1 MSEQSPNDADDS
13 VDIEI
18 LVNLNWNKLSA
29 EQRTFL
35 NKAII
40 AAQSCQR
47 STNVLTSVTVAQA
60 LIESGWGK
68 HHIGSANNYFGIKDQ
83 MNDEW
88 RGPFVEVPTKEWSK
102 TRGYYTVIAKFRK
115 YADMQ
120 ASFVDHANF
129 LVRNP
134 RYKVCFGGDYK
145 KFAMGLQEAGYA
157 TDPEYAKKLIATIE
171 KYGLQFYDLK
181 PGQ

>member
-1 MSEQSPNDADDS
+1 MTDSIPEDGDSS
-13 VDIEI
+13 VDIEL
-18 LVNLNWNKLSA
+18 LVNLNWNKLST
-29 EQRTFL
+29 EQKEFL
-35 NKAII
+35 NKAIL
-40 AAQSCQR
+40 AAQACQR
-47 STNVLTSVTVAQA
+47 TTNVLTSVTVAQA

-68 HHIGSANNYFGIKDQ
+68 HHIGKANNFFGIKDQ
-83 MNDEW
+83 AKDEW
-88 RGPFVEVPTKEWSK
+88 RGPSVEVPTKEWSK
-102 TRGYYTVIAKFRK
+102 QRGYYTVIAKFRS
-115 YADMQ
+115 YPDMQ

-134 RYKVCFGGDYK
+134 RYRPCFGGDYM
-145 KFAMGLQEAGYA
+145 KFAKGLQEAGYA